1 MSARQVGK
9 AGERRRRQLIDAAR
23 ALFSQRPYDQVTTGE
38 IAQKAGVA
46 YGLIAHHFENKR
58 GLYIA
63 VMNEIAR
70 ELAVIQMIPPTQLST
85 ITNYLRHALRT
96 HISYNDNHA
105 TSFVALMR
113 GQLGSDPD
121 QQNPIEK

>member
-63 VMNEIAR
+63 VMNEMPAMHSEPWQR
-70 ELAVIQMIPPTQLST
+70 P
-85 ITNYLRHALRT
+85 
-96 HISYNDNHA
+96 
-105 TSFVALMR
+105 
-113 GQLGSDPD
+113 
-121 QQNPIEK
+121 